1 MDELSKTLR
10 ADDRIAAAIL
20 FGSAARG
27 TLRADSD
34 VDVAILTSDADARAR
49 LGYDLLDTLGSLGQA
64 VRRDV
69 HLIDL
74 QDADA
79 ALRRTILAEGRR
91 LFDRSGGRLRELEI
105 GTLVEYVD
113 GEYHRR
119 LIDEGQRRRLER
131 ALG

>member
-1 MDELSKTLR
+1 MNELLKVLR
-10 ADDRIAAAIL
+10 ADERISAAIL

-27 TLRADSD
+27 ALRADSD
-34 VDVAILTSDADARAR
+34 VDVAILAADADARAR
-49 LGYDLLDTLGSLGQA
+49 LEHDLLDTLGKLGLA
-64 VRRDV
+64 ARRDV

-74 QDADA
+74 EDVDP
-79 ALRRTILAEGRR
+79 ALRRAIFADGRR

-105 GTLVEYVD
+105 GTLIEYLD